1 MEPGDTVFFH
11 PLLVHGS
18 GVNVSKRTRKA
29 ISCHYAAGDC
39 NYIDVC
45 LGTFAFE
52 TLCFVRD
59 LNTSLYP
66 LQVTGTVQDTIAKE
80 IKEIARKRYSIEE
93 IDYADV
99 WRLKSSCVRGVRSN
113 L

>member
-18 GVNVSKRTRKA
+18 GVNVSNRTRKA

-39 NYIDVC
+39 NYIDV
-45 LGTFAFE
+45 
-52 TLCFVRD
+52 R
-59 LNTSLYP
+59 
-66 LQVTGTVQDTIAKE
+66 GTVQDLVAKE
-80 IKEIARKRYSIEE
+80 IQDIAKKRFGIDE
-93 IDYADV
+93 IDYADI
-99 WRLKSSCVRGVRSN
+99 WRLRSSCVRGIRSN